1 MVAGGVSSA
10 IPSTRIKREDCKRT
24 KHDSSFSD
32 WKILIGPC
40 DWEDYSKGKE
50 GSARYRIH
58 NLPEKSSAGVYELGI
73 AVTHSRSGRKIKDL
87 APDEIVVVYL
97 GQADNVRTRLQ
108 SYGRTGAHLGNTC
121 SAHDPHDCNHAS
133 LQKGSQLFEQIFSQG
148 YPIIYR
154 WASMQSKEDAKQT
167 EDQLLNVF
175 DYAWN
180 TINNGTRRP
189 NDILQK
195 LNKIAS
201 DTRRFSDMVKKF
213 IPFTQK
219 QVGIRIKSSM
229 HPSDEKLCEA
239 EEDRYHFLSRVFKFN
254 RSRPRIVEDITDV
267 IQENAKICG
276 VALDDG
282 SIRTRPPAERRMR
295 CREHKGMRINGSIA
309 KPESMVILKSNAY
322 FQREGDGHGVEESP
336 KTQETVLESFT
347 ILCGIILDDG
357 SPCRKE
363 PVKGRKRCVEHK
375 GKRVQAQTSVYK
387 SVVAGNSKFLNNA
400 VSESNALNANSMQK
414 TSAMYKLDKV
424 QGQSP
429 FSSKLCGVNLG
440 DGFCCTREP
449 VRGRVRCE
457 EHKGM
462 RVSKLIS
469 RTIAEDEKYM
479 SDMNSH
485 IKS

>member
-1 MVAGGVSSA
+1 MAEPVMVGGGVSSA
-10 IPSTRIKREDCKRT
+10 IPSTRIKREECKRT

-108 SYGRTGAHLGNTC
+108 SYGRTGAHLGSTC

-133 LQKGSQLFEQIFSQG
+133 PQKGSQFFEQIFSQG
-148 YPIIYR
+148 YPIFYR
-154 WASMQSKEDAKQT
+154 WASMQSKEGAKQT
-167 EDQLLNVF
+167 EDWLLNVF
-175 DYAWN
+175 DYPWN

-195 LNKIAS
+195 LNKSAS
-201 DTRRFSDMVKKF
+201 DTRRFSD

-239 EEDRYHFLSRVFKFN
+239 EEDRYNFLSRVIKFN
-254 RSRPRIVEDITDV
+254 GSRPRIVEDITGV
-267 IQENAKICG
+267 IRENAKICG
-276 VALDDG
+276 VALGDG
-282 SIRTRPPAERRMR
+282 SVCTRPPAERRMR
-295 CREHKGMRINGSIA
+295 CCEHKGMRINGSNA
-309 KPESMVILKSNAY
+309 KPESMVILKSNV
-322 FQREGDGHGVEESP
+322 DHGVEESP
-336 KTQETVLESFT
+336 KTQERVIESFT
-347 ILCGIILDDG
+347 IICGIILDDG

-375 GKRVQAQTSVYK
+375 GERVQAQTSVHK
-387 SVVAGNSKFLNNA
+387 SVVAGNSKFRNNV
-400 VSESNALNANSMQK
+400 VSESNARNASSMQK

-429 FSSKLCGVNLG
+429 FSSKICGVNLRN
-440 DGFCCTREP
+440 GFCCTREP

-462 RVSKLIS
+462 RVSK
-469 RTIAEDEKYM
+469 A
-479 SDMNSH
+479 H
-485 IKS
+485 F